1 VRVVFDTN
9 VLVAAFAADGLCA
22 KLLRR
27 ANKHEFVLL
36 VCPVILEEFQ
46 GALEKKLDATEEE
59 INKALALLREVSVM
73 AGEPPPEVELTRIV
87 RDPDDDLILFCAVA
101 AEADLLVTG
110 DKDLLAIG
118 EHGKIRILDPRE
130 FELLFG

>member
-46 GALEKKLDATEEE
+46 GALEKKLGATKEE
-59 INKALALLREVSVM
+59 IGKALALLREVSVM
-73 AGEPPPEVELTRIV
+73 AGEPPPAAKPARII
-87 RDPDDDLILFCAVA
+87 RDPDDNLILFCAVTA
-101 AEADLLVTG
+101 KADFLVTG
-110 DKDLLAIG
+110 DKDLLAIR
-118 EHGKIRILDPRE
+118 EHEKIRILDPRR

>member
-1 VRVVFDTN
+1 LRVVFDTN

-27 ANKHEFVLL
+27 ANRHEFILL
-36 VCPVILEEFQ
+36 VCPIILEEFQ
-46 GALEKKLDATEEE
+46 GALKKKLDATEEE
-59 INKALALLREVSVM
+59 IGKALALLREVSAM
-73 AGEPPPEVELTRIV
+73 TGKSPPAVKPAHIV
-87 RDPDDDLILFCAVA
+87 KDPDDDLILFCAVT

-118 EHGKIRILDPRE
+118 EHGKIKILKPRG
-130 FELLFG
+130 FELLFA

>member
-1 VRVVFDTN
+1 MRVVFDTN
-9 VLVAAFAADGLCA
+9 VFVAAFAADGLCA

-59 INKALALLREVSVM
+59 IGKALALLREVSVM
-73 AGEPPPEVELTRIV
+73 TGEAPPEAKPTRIV
-87 RDPDDDLILFCAVA
+87 RDPDDDLILFCAVK
-101 AEADLLVTG
+101 ADADFLVTG

-118 EHGKIRILDPRE
+118 EHGKIKILDPRG

>member
-1 VRVVFDTN
+1 MRVVFDTN

-27 ANKHEFVLL
+27 ANKREFVLL
-36 VCPVILEEFQ
+36 VCPIILEEFQ
-46 GALEKKLDATEEE
+46 GALKKKLDATEEE
-59 INKALALLREVSVM
+59 IGNALSLLREVSVM
-73 AGEPPPEVELTRIV
+73 TVEAPPGAKLTRIV

-110 DKDLLAIG
+110 DKDLLEIE
-118 EHGKIRILDPRE
+118 EHGKIKILDPRG

>member
-1 VRVVFDTN
+1 MRVVFDTN
-9 VLVAAFAADGLCA
+9 ILVAAFAAGGLCA

-27 ANKHEFVLL
+27 ANKHEFILL
-36 VCPVILEEFQ
+36 ICPVILGEFR
-46 GALEKKLDATEEE
+46 GALKKKLEATEEE
-59 INKALALLREVSVM
+59 IGKALALLREVSVM
-73 AGEPPPEVELTRIV
+73 TGESPPAAKPARIV

-101 AEADLLVTG
+101 AEADFLVTG

-118 EHGKIRILDPRE
+118 EHGKIKILDPRS

>member
-1 VRVVFDTN
+1 MRVVFDTN

-36 VCPVILEEFQ
+36 VCPIILEEFQ
-46 GALEKKLDATEEE
+46 GALKKKLDATEEE
-59 INKALALLREVSVM
+59 TGKALALLREVSVM
-73 AGEPPPEVELTRIV
+73 AGETPPAAKPARIV
-87 RDPDDDLILFCAVA
+87 RDPDDDLILFCAVT
-101 AEADLLVTG
+101 AEADFLVTG

-118 EHGKIRILDPRE
+118 EHGKIKILDPRG

>member
-1 VRVVFDTN
+1 MRVVFDTN

-27 ANKHEFVLL
+27 ANKREFVLL
-36 VCPVILEEFQ
+36 VCPIILEEFQ
-46 GALEKKLDATEEE
+46 GALKKKLDATEEE
-59 INKALALLREVSVM
+59 IGNALSLLREVSVM
-73 AGEPPPEVELTRIV
+73 TVEAPPGAKLTRIV

-110 DKDLLAIG
+110 DKDLLEIE
-118 EHGKIRILDPRE
+118 EHGKIKILDPRG
-130 FELLFG
+130 FEMLFA

>member
-1 VRVVFDTN
+1 VRAVFDTN

-36 VCPVILEEFQ
+36 VCPVILEEFH
-46 GALEKKLDATEEE
+46 GALKKKLDATEEE
-59 INKALALLREVSVM
+59 IGKALALLREVSVI
-73 AGEPPPEVELTRIV
+73 AGEAPPGAKATRIV

-118 EHGKIRILDPRE
+118 EHGKIKILDPRG
-130 FELLFG
+130 FELLFA

>member
-1 VRVVFDTN
+1 MRVVFDTN

-27 ANKHEFVLL
+27 VNKHEFMLL
-36 VCPVILEEFQ
+36 VCPIILEEFQ
-46 GALEKKLDATEEE
+46 GALEKKLDATKEE
-59 INKALALLREVSVM
+59 IGNALALLREVSVM
-73 AGEPPPEVELTRIV
+73 IGETPPAAKPARIV
-87 RDPDDDLILFCAVA
+87 RDPDDDLILFCAA
-101 AEADLLVTG
+101 TAEADFLVTG

-118 EHGKIRILDPRE
+118 KHGKIKILDPRG

>member
-1 VRVVFDTN
+1 MRVVFDTN

-27 ANKHEFVLL
+27 ANKHEFMLL

-59 INKALALLREVSVM
+59 IGKALALLREVSVM
-73 AGEPPPEVELTRIV
+73 AGEAPPEAEPTRIV

-118 EHGKIRILDPRE
+118 EHGKIKILDPRG
-130 FELLFG
+130 FELLFA

>member
-1 VRVVFDTN
+1 MRVIFDTN
-9 VLVAAFAADGLCA
+9 VLVAAVAADGLCA

-46 GALEKKLDATEEE
+46 DALKKKLDATEEE
-59 INKALALLREVSVM
+59 VGKALALLREVSVM
-73 AGEPPPEVELTRIV
+73 TGESPPTVKPVRIV

-110 DKDLLAIG
+110 DKDLLEIG
-118 EHGKIRILDPRE
+118 EHGKMKIINPRG
-130 FELLFG
+130 FELLFA

>member
-27 ANKHEFVLL
+27 ANKHEFILL
-36 VCPVILEEFQ
+36 VCPVILEEFR
-46 GALEKKLDATEEE
+46 GALKKTLDATEEE
-59 INKALALLREVSVM
+59 IGKALALLRGVSVM
-73 AGEPPPEVELTRIV
+73 AGESQPTVKPARIV
-87 RDPDDDLILFCAVA
+87 RNPDDDLILFCAVA

-110 DKDLLAIG
+110 DKDLLEIE
-118 EHGKIRILDPRE
+118 EHGKIKILDPRG
-130 FELLFG
+130 FEMLFA

>member
-9 VLVAAFAADGLCA
+9 VFVAAFAADGLCA

-59 INKALALLREVSVM
+59 IGKALALLREVSVM
-73 AGEPPPEVELTRIV
+73 TGEAPPEAKPTRIV
-87 RDPDDDLILFCAVA
+87 RDPDDDLILFCAVK
-101 AEADLLVTG
+101 ADADFLVTG

-118 EHGKIRILDPRE
+118 EHGKIKILDPRG

>member
-1 VRVVFDTN
+1 MRVVFDTN

>member
-1 VRVVFDTN
+1 MRVVFDTN
-9 VLVAAFAADGLCA
+9 VFVAAFAADGLCA

-59 INKALALLREVSVM
+59 IGKALALLREVSVM
-73 AGEPPPEVELTRIV
+73 TGEAPPEAKPTRIV
-87 RDPDDDLILFCAVA
+87 RDPDDDLILFCAVK
-101 AEADLLVTG
+101 ADADFLVTG
-110 DKDLLAIG
+110 DTDLLAIG
-118 EHGKIRILDPRE
+118 EHGKIKILDPRG